1 MAKYRLFCL
10 DAEGRIHLAEFV
22 EAADDQDAIRQA
34 HDLKI
39 NSMKC
44 EIWNAKRL
52 VATLNADDLKTDR
65 ATSFA

>member
-10 DAEGRIHLAEFV
+10 DAEGQIHLAEFV

-34 HDLKI
+34 HDIKI
-39 NSMKC
+39 NSLKC
-44 EIWNAKRL
+44 EIWHAKRL
-52 VATLNADDLKTDR
+52 VATLNADDLKTDQ

>member
-10 DAEGRIHLAEFV
+10 DFEGQIHLAEFL
-22 EAADDQDAIRQA
+22 EAADDQEAIRRA

-44 EIWNAKRL
+44 EIWQGQRL
-52 VATLNADDLKTDR
+52 VATLNADDLKNQA
-65 ATSFA
+65 ATFA

>member
-1 MAKYRLFCL
+1 MAKYRLYCL
-10 DAEGRIHLAEFV
+10 DAEGQIHLAEFV
-22 EAADDQDAIRQA
+22 EAANDQDAIRQA